1 MLNEKEWYDSLFSF
15 TGLKQSVFWQ
25 WIFTLNSIFCSRSKL
40 VASFC
45 LLSNSSVI
53 RQKGES
59 RKGCFRKT
67 KHIKFSKKRTRTCEY
82 QGLRNI
88 CFWKIWR
95 TLFSWN
101 TRFEIRPFFLLPKNW
116 LLPSHKN
123 ILETSYRMQV
133 KFSMKS
139 LQVSFCQC
147 SVVFVR
153 IWILGWR
160 AWTYLNFLKLFL
172 AFLQSKV

>member
-67 KHIKFSKKRTRTCEY
+67 KHIKFSKKRTFLTPWYAHVRVSIR
-82 QGLRNI
+82 GLEI
-88 CFWKIWR
+88 FAFGKFDVLCF
-95 TLFSWN
+95 
-101 TRFEIRPFFLLPKNW
+101 
-116 LLPSHKN
+116 
-123 ILETSYRMQV
+123 LETPVLRFTHFSFYR
-133 KFSMKS
+133 
-139 LQVSFCQC
+139 
-147 SVVFVR
+147 R
-153 IWILGWR
+153 IGYCLPIKI
-160 AWTYLNFLKLFL
+160 YLRRVIECK
-172 AFLQSKV
+172 

>member
-59 RKGCFRKT
+59 RKECFRKT
-67 KHIKFSKKRTRTCEY
+67 KRIKFSKKRTFLTPWYAHVRVCTCAY
-82 QGLRNI
+82 QGVKNVRFFGKFGVLCILVTSALWFAFFSYYRRN
-88 CFWKIWR
+88 
-95 TLFSWN
+95 LLSHA
-101 TRFEIRPFFLLPKNW
+101 FLLPKSSFNYIEK
-116 LLPSHKN
+116 LPRN
-123 ILETSYRMQV
+123 ISRY
-133 KFSMKS
+133 
-139 LQVSFCQC
+139 
-147 SVVFVR
+147 VR
-153 IWILGWR
+153 PNIFYQL
-160 AWTYLNFLKLFL
+160 
-172 AFLQSKV
+172 